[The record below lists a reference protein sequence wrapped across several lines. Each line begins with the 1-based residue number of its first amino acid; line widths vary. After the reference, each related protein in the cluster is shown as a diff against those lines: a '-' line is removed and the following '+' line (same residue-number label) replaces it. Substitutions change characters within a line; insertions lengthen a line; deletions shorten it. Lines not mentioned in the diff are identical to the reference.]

1 MNEKKIAILGLG
13 YVGLPLAVNLSPHFR
28 VVGFDISN
36 ERINEL
42 NLGIDKTLEV
52 KKKDLKEA
60 LNNNLIITNKEKDLI
75 KSNVYIA
82 TVPTPID
89 NQNKPDLKPLKSVCK
104 IIAGLLTKGD
114 IVVFE
119 STVFPGATEEVCANE
134 LEKNKKKLKSG
145 IDFFL
150 GYSPE
155 RVNPGDK
162 QHTIDKINK
171 VISGQNSYVEKVLLD
186 IYSKLTSGKIHLAK
200 NIKVAEAS
208 KVIENAQRDINIA
221 FINEVTQ
228 ICSKLGISVY
238 DVLEASKTK
247 WNFLPFSPG
256 LVGGH
261 CIGVDPYYLS
271 HKAIQLKIIPNV
283 ILSGRKTNDQ
293 MPRFVSKQIQS
304 KLKKNAKVLFLGLTF
319 KEDVPDLRNSKS
331 VELLKMLKRLKIEI
345 DTFDPFVRNSDFKNI
360 DFDRIIKS
368 SYDGIIIS
376 VPHSFFIEKI
386 STIKEFL
393 KPNGI
398 IFDIKGVLKKKEL
411 KNYWSL

>member
-52 KKKDLKEA
+52 KKKDLKKA

-162 QHTIDKINK
+162 EHTIDKINK

-360 DFDRIIKS
+360 DFDRIINS

-398 IFDIKGVLKKKEL
+398 IFDIKGVLKKREL